1 MVKTAMSSIQ
11 LKVNSSHRILIPQQ
25 QMTFLEFVSIKQNW
39 RLKGRLFAEGY
50 AQSSFPRELKF

>member
-1 MVKTAMSSIQ
+1 MSSIQ

-50 AQSSFPRELKF
+50 AQSSIPRELKF